1 MDFERKHINRLPL
14 VWMGSIVAMDQL
26 SKLAAAAHLE
36 PGRSV
41 PVLGEF
47 FRLTLSWNSGGAF
60 GILAGQGS
68 LLTVLTIG
76 VAVTIVLVLWRGDL
90 RSRQIMTG
98 LVFIAGGAIGNL
110 IDRLWL
116 GKVVDFLDFGV
127 SPALRWPTFNIAD
140 TAIVMGTALLL
151 WRLLTQGSAYAG
163 IFHRL

>member
-1 MDFERKHINRLPL
+1 MGFERRQINWLPL
-14 VWMGSIVAMDQL
+14 VWMGGLVAMDQL

-36 PGRSV
+36 AGRSV

-47 FRLTLSWNSGGAF
+47 FRLTLSWNAGGAF

-68 LLTVLTIG
+68 LLTVLTFA

-90 RSRQIMTG
+90 RSRQIMVG

-110 IDRLWL
+110 IDRLWR
-116 GKVVDFLDFGV
+116 GKVVDFLDFGI
-127 SPALRWPTFNIAD
+127 SPMLRWPTFNMAD
-140 TAIVMGTALLL
+140 TAIVLGTVLLL
-151 WRLLTQGSAYAG
+151 WRLLTQGSTHAG